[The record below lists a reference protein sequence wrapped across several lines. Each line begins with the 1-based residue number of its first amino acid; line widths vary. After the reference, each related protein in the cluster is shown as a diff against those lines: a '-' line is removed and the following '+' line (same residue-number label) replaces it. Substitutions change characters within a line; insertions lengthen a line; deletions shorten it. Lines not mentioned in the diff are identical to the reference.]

1 MFNIDYNLLLND
13 PFVLSLTNN
22 ILKSQSSL
30 KSIQKD
36 LCHFVVVENNSF
48 KSILDDDIIIKILNC
63 IHLFKLTKDDPFI
76 IFKLRDQKILNSNNF
91 DSNLYNTICIS
102 ILSNENKNLRKQL
115 NQIEINENNKRR
127 RIE

>member
-48 KSILDDDIIIKILNC
+48 KSILDDDIIIKILNW
-63 IHLFKLTKDDPFI
+63 
-76 IFKLRDQKILNSNNF
+76 RDQKILNSNNF

-115 NQIEINENNKRR
+115 NQMEFNENNKRR
-127 RIE
+127 RME